1 MTRILKC
8 AAIVG
13 AALACTATPAL
24 ADDDFTTEQVTP
36 AWTAGSA
43 ESCADPVTA
52 PLLSAF
58 KDNDFYA
65 LAPGGDFENGAGGW
79 ELAGGA
85 SVETTGAGL
94 LGAGDG
100 ALALP
105 VGASATSPTFCV
117 DERYPHFRLAY
128 APGTGTVDTTM
139 RVDVLYPGLQKDNV
153 HKAKDLTAKRDKS
166 WALSDRIKL
175 DPLRGLKK
183 GAGWRLVALR
193 LSVTDGK
200 PGAMVRVDD
209 VLIDPRARA

>member
-1 MTRILKC
+1 MRRILTT
-8 AAIVG
+8 
-13 AALACTATPAL
+13 AALAAAALTCSAAPAL
-24 ADDDFTTEQVTP
+24 ADDGYTTEQVAPT
-36 AWTAGSA
+36 WTAASA
-43 ESCADPVTA
+43 ESCADPDTS
-52 PLLSAF
+52 PLLAGF

-65 LAPGGDFENGAGGW
+65 VAPGGDFESGAAGW
-79 ELAGGA
+79 ELDGGA
-85 SVETTGAGL
+85 AIGASSEGL
-94 LGAGDG
+94 LGASNG
-100 ALALP
+100 ALELP
-105 VGASATSPTFCV
+105 VGGSATSPTFCV